1 MFLLIL
7 LIWIIFN
14 GQLTLEIFLFGLVF
28 SILFY
33 AFLCK
38 FFNFSIKKDI
48 GLLKKSGYIIEYLFV
63 LFVEIVKANVCTAKM
78 VLSSKY
84 DVEPAIV
91 KFKAPLRTEKARVIL
106 ANSITLTP
114 GTITV
119 RLQYDEFTVHC
130 LDKSLAAGLNDS
142 IFVKLLMRME
152 GTDITDTNNKVEEE

>member
-1 MFLLIL
+1 MFILIL
-7 LIWIIFN
+7 LLWILFN
-14 GQLTLEIFLFGLVF
+14 GQVTLEIFLFGLVF
-28 SILFY
+28 ATVFY

-38 FFNFSIKKDI
+38 FFGFSFKKDI
-48 GLLKKSGYIIEYLFV
+48 ALLKKSGYVIEYLLV
-63 LFVEIVKANVCTAKM
+63 LFIEIVKANIVAGKLI
-78 VLSSKY
+78 LSSRE

-91 KFKAPLRTEKARVIL
+91 KFKAPLKSERARVIL

-130 LDKSLAAGLNDS
+130 LDKSLAEGMNDS

-152 GTDITDTNNKVEEE
+152 GTDINVKEEEN

>member
-7 LIWIIFN
+7 LLWIIFN

-28 SILFY
+28 ATVIY

-38 FFNFSIKKDI
+38 FLHFSVRKDI
-48 GLLKKSGYIIEYLFV
+48 IIMKRAGYIIEYLVV
-63 LFVEIVKANVCTAKM
+63 LFIEIVKANIAVVK
-78 VLSSKY
+78 LLFSSRY

-91 KFKAPLRTEKARVIL
+91 SFESNLKTEIARVIL

-119 RLQYDEFTVHC
+119 SISDNELKVHC
-130 LDKSLAAGLNDS
+130 LDRSLAEGLNDS
-142 IFVKLLMRME
+142 IFVKLLTRLE
-152 GTDITDTNNKVEEE
+152 NTV

>member
-7 LIWIIFN
+7 LLWIIFN

-28 SILFY
+28 ATVIY

-38 FFNFSIKKDI
+38 FLHFSVRKDI
-48 GLLKKSGYIIEYLFV
+48 ITMKRAGYIIEYLVV
-63 LFVEIVKANVCTAKM
+63 LFIEIVKANIAVVK
-78 VLSSKY
+78 LLFSSRY

-91 KFKAPLRTEKARVIL
+91 SFESNLRTEIARVIL

-119 RLQYDEFTVHC
+119 SIRDNELKVHC
-130 LDKSLAAGLNDS
+130 LDKSLAEGLNDS
-142 IFVKLLMRME
+142 IFVKLLTRLE
-152 GTDITDTNNKVEEE
+152 NTV